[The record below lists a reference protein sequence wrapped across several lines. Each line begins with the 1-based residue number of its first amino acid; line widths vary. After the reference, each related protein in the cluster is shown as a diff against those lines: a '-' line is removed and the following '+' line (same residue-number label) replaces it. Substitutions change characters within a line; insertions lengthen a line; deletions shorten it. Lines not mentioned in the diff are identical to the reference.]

1 MREYSTSLGG
11 ILSAMA
17 SAAQPMGD
25 PYQVLKVTGEWNS
38 KTTEDYIGMC
48 KAEIT
53 GSKEIQQDLA
63 YMAGQWR
70 DTVVREIG
78 RERYNELSEQLGGD
92 LAYAYMDYRVEELMI
107 DRLVK
112 ERMPKSSADYIIRK
126 AAESSLLGLSQTLNR
141 SPLAEEIEA
150 RGEAAYR
157 PKGWEKGAGR
167 VLGATADAVM
177 MGGAGSWATLAK
189 FVGADVAISA
199 VASRFEPEKSP
210 KLSVEQCISKGVF
223 GSERNVFT
231 DFRKEAATVQTGD
244 SALIVAANEQLK
256 KKIPVM
262 NFNFLEW
269 MQTPKFTPFQM
280 SEKPGHPEKKNERAE
295 RYKDVPLIVAPGQEE
310 AYLKHLEKYK
320 NATAVK
326 STKESTQ
333 PEMEQREKVEKEER
347 QVVIPHEEEKQER
360 EAVQTNTNG
369 WSGLLGTLGLE
380 GLGDITGNLGYVMAM
395 LPDILL
401 GAFTGKTQSLRF
413 GDNLLPIASIVA
425 GLFVR
430 NPLLKM
436 LLVGLGGAN
445 LLNKAGHE
453 ALGRP
458 MPSADVHTEN
468 QYRRYP
474 DEPLNSRIVNPVLQ
488 GSTLI
493 ATIDRVPCTIQ
504 LTPTVAEAYRAGA
517 LPLNTLANAV
527 LAKSDQLRHIALNSG
542 SVNTAAEIEFPKLQ
556 EIGGTLTLESNS
568 NANNIAFPSLK
579 KILGSCSVTTTDLK
593 NDIEFTNL
601 ESIGTDG
608 ADEQIKFE
616 IEATNILCPKLK
628 TINGKFD
635 IATSSFMFG
644 MEVDKVSYPNVESIS
659 ENLSITCP
667 YSDFGSNGILSI
679 DFSGLKS
686 VKGIS
691 ISGQGD
697 VTDFSSFKYL
707 FENNV
712 LTGESQWS
720 VKECGYNPTFQ
731 EMKDGKYKLAE

>member
-1 MREYSTSLGG
+1 MDGIKYSRQFAEIERLVNDYFHCHLAPVMSKTQAYLTKKQGEEMREYSTSLGG

-38 KTTEDYIGMC
+38 KTTEDYIAMC

-78 RERYNELSEQLGGD
+78 RERYDELSEQLGGD
-92 LAYAYMDYRVEELMI
+92 LAYAYMDYRVEEQMI

-157 PKGWEKGAGR
+157 PNGWEKGAGR
-167 VLGATADAVM
+167 VLGAATDAVM
-177 MGGAGSWATLAK
+177 MGGVGSWATLAK

-199 VASRFEPEKSP
+199 VASRFEPEKP
-210 KLSVEQCISKGVF
+210 DTLSVEQCISKGVF

-244 SALIVAANEQLK
+244 SAFIVAANEQLK
-256 KKIPVM
+256 KKTPVM

-280 SEKPGHPEKKNERAE
+280 PEIPGHPEKKDERAE
-295 RYKDVPLIVAPGQEE
+295 RYKDVPLVVAPGQEE

-320 NATAVK
+320 NVTAVK
-326 STKESTQ
+326 SPKESAQ
-333 PEMEQREKVEKEER
+333 PETEQREKVEEDR
-347 QVVIPHEEEKQER
+347 QTVISEEEKTQEGQP
-360 EAVQTNTNG
+360 VQTNTNG
-369 WSGLLGTLGLE
+369 WSGLLSTLGLE
-380 GLGDITGNLGYVMAM
+380 GLGDITGNLGYIMAM

-458 MPSADVHTEN
+458 MSSSAGHTEN

-474 DEPLNSRIVNPVLQ
+474 DEPLNPRIVNPVLQ

-527 LAKSDQLRHIALNSG
+527 LAKSDQLRHIASQNY
-542 SVNTAAEIEFPKLQ
+542 
-556 EIGGTLTLESNS
+556 
-568 NANNIAFPSLK
+568 
-579 KILGSCSVTTTDLK
+579 D
-593 NDIEFTNL
+593 
-601 ESIGTDG
+601 DG
-608 ADEQIKFE
+608 QRE
-616 IEATNILCPKLK
+616 
-628 TINGKFD
+628 TIVR
-635 IATSSFMFG
+635 TR
-644 MEVDKVSYPNVESIS
+644 
-659 ENLSITCP
+659 
-667 YSDFGSNGILSI
+667 GI
-679 DFSGLKS
+679 
-686 VKGIS
+686 
-691 ISGQGD
+691 Q
-697 VTDFSSFKYL
+697 
-707 FENNV
+707 
-712 LTGESQWS
+712 
-720 VKECGYNPTFQ
+720 
-731 EMKDGKYKLAE
+731 

>member
-17 SAAQPMGD
+17 SAAQPMSD

-78 RERYNELSEQLGGD
+78 RERYDELSEQLGGD

-112 ERMPKSSADYIIRK
+112 ERMPKSSAEYIIRK
-126 AAESSLLGLSQTLNR
+126 AAELSLLGLSQTLNH
-141 SPLAEEIEA
+141 SPLSEEIEA

-167 VLGATADAVM
+167 VLGATADTVM
-177 MGGAGSWATLAK
+177 MGGVGSWATLAK

-199 VASRFEPEKSP
+199 VASRFEPEKP
-210 KLSVEQCISKGVF
+210 DTLSVEQCISKGVF

-231 DFRKEAATVQTGD
+231 DFRKEAATMQTGK
-244 SALIVAANEQLK
+244 SELITAANEQLK
-256 KKIPVM
+256 KKTPVVS
-262 NFNFLEW
+262 FNFSEW
-269 MQTPKFTPFQM
+269 LQIRNHTPFFWMTGQD
-280 SEKPGHPEKKNERAE
+280 EKEPDRAE
-295 RYKDVPLIVAPGQEE
+295 RYKDVPLVVAPGREE
-310 AYLKHLEKYK
+310 AYLNDLAKKS
-320 NATAVK
+320 NVAAATPQ
-326 STKESTQ
+326 KEST
-333 PEMEQREKVEKEER
+333 ETEQREKVEKEER
-347 QVVIPHEEEKQER
+347 QTVIPHEEKTQE
-360 EAVQTNTNG
+360 EPPVQTNTRG
-369 WSGLLGTLGLE
+369 WSGLFGTLGLE

-458 MPSADVHTEN
+458 MSSSAGHTEN

-527 LAKSDQLRHIALNSG
+527 LAKSDQLNRIASQNY
-542 SVNTAAEIEFPKLQ
+542 
-556 EIGGTLTLESNS
+556 
-568 NANNIAFPSLK
+568 
-579 KILGSCSVTTTDLK
+579 D
-593 NDIEFTNL
+593 
-601 ESIGTDG
+601 DG
-608 ADEQIKFE
+608 QRE
-616 IEATNILCPKLK
+616 
-628 TINGKFD
+628 TIVR
-635 IATSSFMFG
+635 TR
-644 MEVDKVSYPNVESIS
+644 
-659 ENLSITCP
+659 
-667 YSDFGSNGILSI
+667 GI
-679 DFSGLKS
+679 
-686 VKGIS
+686 
-691 ISGQGD
+691 Q
-697 VTDFSSFKYL
+697 
-707 FENNV
+707 
-712 LTGESQWS
+712 
-720 VKECGYNPTFQ
+720 
-731 EMKDGKYKLAE
+731 

>member
-1 MREYSTSLGG
+1 MDGIRHSRQFAEIERLVSDYFHCHLAPVMSKTQAFLTKKQGEEMREYSTSLGG

-256 KKIPVM
+256 KKIPVL
-262 NFNFLEW
+262 NFDFSGW
-269 MQTPKFTPFQM
+269 MHSWNNNPFGINGF
-280 SEKPGHPEKKNERAE
+280 SEFKISGFNEKEHGKDA
-295 RYKDVPLIVAPGQEE
+295 RYKNVPLVVAPGQEE
-310 AYLKHLEKYK
+310 AYLNDLAKKK
-320 NATAVK
+320 GTSATP
-326 STKESTQ
+326 TPEQTQ
-333 PEMEQREKVEKEER
+333 PEAEQKEKVETEEPQPVISQKEAITGE
-347 QVVIPHEEEKQER
+347 
-360 EAVQTNTNG
+360 QTEQANTNG
-369 WSGLLGTLGLE
+369 WNGLFGTLGLD
-380 GLGDITGNLGYVMAM
+380 GMGDITGNLGYVMAM

-527 LAKSDQLRHIALNSG
+527 LAKSDQLRHIASQNY
-542 SVNTAAEIEFPKLQ
+542 
-556 EIGGTLTLESNS
+556 
-568 NANNIAFPSLK
+568 
-579 KILGSCSVTTTDLK
+579 D
-593 NDIEFTNL
+593 
-601 ESIGTDG
+601 DG
-608 ADEQIKFE
+608 QRE
-616 IEATNILCPKLK
+616 
-628 TINGKFD
+628 TIVR
-635 IATSSFMFG
+635 TR
-644 MEVDKVSYPNVESIS
+644 
-659 ENLSITCP
+659 
-667 YSDFGSNGILSI
+667 GI
-679 DFSGLKS
+679 
-686 VKGIS
+686 
-691 ISGQGD
+691 Q
-697 VTDFSSFKYL
+697 
-707 FENNV
+707 
-712 LTGESQWS
+712 
-720 VKECGYNPTFQ
+720 
-731 EMKDGKYKLAE
+731 

>member
-1 MREYSTSLGG
+1 MDGIRHSRQFAEIERLVSDYFHCHLAPVMSKTQAFLTKKQGEEMREYSTSLGG

-63 YMAGQWR
+63 YISGQWR

-78 RERYNELSEQLGGD
+78 RERYNELSEQ
-92 LAYAYMDYRVEELMI
+92 
-107 DRLVK
+107 LVK

-157 PKGWEKGAGR
+157 PNGWEKGAGR
-167 VLGATADAVM
+167 VLGATADAIM

-189 FVGADVAISA
+189 FVGADMAISA
-199 VASRFEPEKSP
+199 VASRFEPEKSL

-231 DFRKEAATVQTGD
+231 DFRKEATTMQTGK
-244 SALIVAANEQLK
+244 SELITAANEQLK
-256 KKIPVM
+256 KKTPVIS
-262 NFNFLEW
+262 FNFSEW
-269 MQTPKFTPFQM
+269 LQTRNHTPFFWMTGQD
-280 SEKPGHPEKKNERAE
+280 EKEPDRAE
-295 RYKDVPLIVAPGQEE
+295 RYKDVPLVVAPGQEE

-320 NATAVK
+320 NATTVTA
-326 STKESTQ
+326 TKESTQ

-347 QVVIPHEEEKQER
+347 QTVIPHEEKTR
-360 EAVQTNTNG
+360 EEPLVQANTNG

-458 MPSADVHTEN
+458 MPSSAGHTEN

-474 DEPLNSRIVNPVLQ
+474 DEPLNPRIVNPVLQ

-527 LAKSDQLRHIALNSG
+527 LAKSDQLNRIASQNY
-542 SVNTAAEIEFPKLQ
+542 
-556 EIGGTLTLESNS
+556 
-568 NANNIAFPSLK
+568 
-579 KILGSCSVTTTDLK
+579 D
-593 NDIEFTNL
+593 
-601 ESIGTDG
+601 DG
-608 ADEQIKFE
+608 QRE
-616 IEATNILCPKLK
+616 
-628 TINGKFD
+628 TIVR
-635 IATSSFMFG
+635 TR
-644 MEVDKVSYPNVESIS
+644 
-659 ENLSITCP
+659 
-667 YSDFGSNGILSI
+667 GI
-679 DFSGLKS
+679 
-686 VKGIS
+686 
-691 ISGQGD
+691 Q
-697 VTDFSSFKYL
+697 
-707 FENNV
+707 
-712 LTGESQWS
+712 
-720 VKECGYNPTFQ
+720 
-731 EMKDGKYKLAE
+731 

>member
-1 MREYSTSLGG
+1 MDGIRHSRQFAEIERLVSDYFHCHLAPVMSKTQAFLTKKQGEEMREYSTSLGG

-38 KTTEDYIGMC
+38 KTTEDYIAMC

-63 YMAGQWR
+63 YISGQWR

-78 RERYNELSEQLGGD
+78 RERYDELSEQLGGD

-167 VLGATADAVM
+167 VLGATADTVM
-177 MGGAGSWATLAK
+177 MGGVGSWATLAK

-199 VASRFEPEKSP
+199 VASRFEPEKP
-210 KLSVEQCISKGVF
+210 DTLSVEQCISKGVF

-231 DFRKEAATVQTGD
+231 DFRKEAATMQTGK
-244 SALIVAANEQLK
+244 SELITAANEQLK
-256 KKIPVM
+256 KKTPVVS
-262 NFNFLEW
+262 FNFSEW
-269 MQTPKFTPFQM
+269 LQTRNHTPFFWMTGQD
-280 SEKPGHPEKKNERAE
+280 EKEPDRAE
-295 RYKDVPLIVAPGQEE
+295 RYKDVPLVVAPGREE
-310 AYLKHLEKYK
+310 AYLNDLAK
-320 NATAVK
+320 K
-326 STKESTQ
+326 SNMAAANPQKEST
-333 PEMEQREKVEKEER
+333 ETEQREKVEKEER
-347 QVVIPHEEEKQER
+347 QTVIPHEEKTQE
-360 EAVQTNTNG
+360 EPPVQTNTKG

-436 LLVGLGGAN
+436 LLVGLGGVN

-458 MPSADVHTEN
+458 MPSADGHTEN

-504 LTPTVAEAYRAGA
+504 LTPVVAEAYRAGA

-527 LAKSDQLRHIALNSG
+527 LAKSDQLRHIASQNY
-542 SVNTAAEIEFPKLQ
+542 
-556 EIGGTLTLESNS
+556 
-568 NANNIAFPSLK
+568 
-579 KILGSCSVTTTDLK
+579 D
-593 NDIEFTNL
+593 
-601 ESIGTDG
+601 DG
-608 ADEQIKFE
+608 QRE
-616 IEATNILCPKLK
+616 
-628 TINGKFD
+628 TIVR
-635 IATSSFMFG
+635 TR
-644 MEVDKVSYPNVESIS
+644 
-659 ENLSITCP
+659 
-667 YSDFGSNGILSI
+667 GI
-679 DFSGLKS
+679 
-686 VKGIS
+686 
-691 ISGQGD
+691 Q
-697 VTDFSSFKYL
+697 
-707 FENNV
+707 
-712 LTGESQWS
+712 
-720 VKECGYNPTFQ
+720 
-731 EMKDGKYKLAE
+731 